1 MKDAAPERGHEEK
14 PPVTIPTS
22 KRLGALAFAA
32 AIAFSACSST
42 GSSSAPS
49 TVAGTTAPTTAG
61 GSTAP
66 STAPASAGAAS
77 GEVTISGS
85 STVQPISEGVKEAF
99 NATNPDVAVSV
110 DGPGTGDG
118 FKLFCKGETD
128 ISDASRKIKDEEKKL
143 CSDAGIDF
151 VELKIAIDGMSI
163 LTSTKDT
170 VAPACLSFADLY
182 ALVGPESEGFKNWKD
197 AQALATELKSAT
209 AFPDAPLTISGPGE
223 ESGTYDYFVES
234 IVTPIA
240 TARTKD
246 PNTRK
251 DYQSSPNDNVI
262 VEGIAGSDTSLGW
275 VGYAYAE
282 ENLDKVKFI
291 QVSKDPGGA
300 CVEPTKETIADNSYP
315 LSRGLYIYVN
325 KAKAASNP
333 AVAAFVDFYLSDGVI
348 TTVND
353 TVGYIDLAPDVL
365 AQSLAAWQGR

>member
-1 MKDAAPERGHEEK
+1 
-14 PPVTIPTS
+14 VTTPTS
-22 KRLGALAFAA
+22 KRLGAFAFAA

-42 GSSSAPS
+42 GSSTAPS
-49 TVAGTTAPTTAG
+49 TATSGAGASAAPTSA

-66 STAPASAGAAS
+66 SSGPSGGAIS

-99 NATNPDVAVSV
+99 NQANPDVAVSV

-118 FKLFCKGETD
+118 FKLFCQGQTD
-128 ISDASRKIKDEEKKL
+128 ISDASRKIKDEEAKT
-143 CSDAGIDF
+143 CSDAGIQY
-151 VELKIAIDGMSI
+151 VELKVAIDGMSI

-170 VAPACLSFADLY
+170 LAPACLSFADLY
-182 ALVGPESEGFKNWKD
+182 ALEGPESVGFKNWKD
-197 AQALATELKSAT
+197 AQPLATELKST
-209 AFPDAPLTISGPGE
+209 TTFPDAPLTISGPGE
-223 ESGTYDYFVES
+223 ESGTYDYFVEQ
-234 IVTPIA
+234 IVTPLA
-240 TARTKD
+240 TARKKD
-246 PNTRK
+246 LNTRK
-251 DYQSSPNDNVI
+251 DYNSSPNDNVI

-291 QVSKDPGGA
+291 QVSKDPGGT
-300 CVEPTKETIADNSYP
+300 CVDPTKETIGDNSYP
-315 LSRGLYIYVN
+315 LSRALYIYVN

-348 TTVND
+348 STVND

-365 AQSLAAWQGR
+365 AQSAAAWAAH